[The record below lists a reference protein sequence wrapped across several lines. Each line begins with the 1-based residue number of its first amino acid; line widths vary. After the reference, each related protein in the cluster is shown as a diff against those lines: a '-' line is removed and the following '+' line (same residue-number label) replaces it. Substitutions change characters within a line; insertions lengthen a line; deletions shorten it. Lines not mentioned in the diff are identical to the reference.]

1 MNFVA
6 IWFLGLAGL
15 LITGFLTWLLSI
27 KLRDV
32 SIVDSLWALFF
43 VIAGGI
49 YLIATSVPTLRAG
62 IVLMLVTLWGVRL
75 ATYITWRNWGEGE
88 DRRYQAI
95 RANREPGFE
104 WRSLYIVF
112 GLQALLAWIIS
123 LPLLGAIQSSMAL
136 GWLDLLAIVLVVTG
150 IGIETTADLQLARFK
165 ANPANAGRVMDQG
178 IWRYSRHPNYF
189 GDCCVWWGF
198 YGLALAGGAWWTL
211 PAPLLMTWLLLKFS
225 GVVMLEKDIGERRP
239 AYADYI
245 NRTNAFIPGPVR
257 ESANFNK
264 EQTTC

>member
-1 MNFVA
+1 MT
-6 IWFLGLAGL
+6 ILTTWFLGLSAL
-15 LITGFLTWLLSI
+15 ATAAFCTWLLSL

-43 VIAGGI
+43 VVAAAA
-49 YLIATSVPTLRAG
+49 YLITTPEPTLRAG

-75 ATYITWRNWGEGE
+75 ASHVTWRNWGEPE

-95 RANREPGFE
+95 RANYEPGFS
-104 WRSLYIVF
+104 WRSLYIIF

-123 LPLLGAIQSSMAL
+123 LPLLGAIQSSAAL
-136 GWLDLLAIVLVVTG
+136 SALDIVAIALVVAG
-150 IGIETTADLQLARFK
+150 IAIESLADYQLTRFK
-165 ANPANAGRVMDQG
+165 ADPANSRRVMDEG

-198 YGLALAGGAWWTL
+198 FGLALSAGAWWTL

-225 GVVMLEKDIGERRP
+225 GVSLLEKDIGERRP
-239 AYADYI
+239 AYTDYVA
-245 NRTNAFIPGPVR
+245 RTNAFIPGPVR
-257 ESANFNK
+257 QIS
-264 EQTTC
+264 TTEHEELSC